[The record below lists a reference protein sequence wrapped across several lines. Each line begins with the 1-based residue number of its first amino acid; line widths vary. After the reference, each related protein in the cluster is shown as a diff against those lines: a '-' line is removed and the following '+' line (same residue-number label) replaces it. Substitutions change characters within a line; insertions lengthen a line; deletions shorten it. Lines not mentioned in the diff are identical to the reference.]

1 MFEAFS
7 LLMALEGVKEKLA
20 SVYAAFEAKYYALM
34 DWLEAK
40 GLKVYEFFV
49 NPIESRGIPSFP
61 VFVLLALIVLSLFGF
76 AFYSL
81 FFAPGGKALVVSVKS
96 VNGKNV
102 DGASVVVFDGS
113 VKVSENF
120 TVGGKA
126 VFSGLPAKL
135 LSLTVSKSG
144 FKKAGKEVDLSA
156 AVETQLVKIILAC
169 ESSACEQ
176 TYGNA
181 TKQALVFEENA
192 RLVVNVV
199 DSSSSESVNAR
210 VSVYDA
216 VSNVL
221 LTEVSTVS
229 GVAVVSDLE
238 IGSQVYLK
246 AEADGYLAFDGSKSV
261 KTLEAG
267 RNDFEIR
274 MVPLVDKGC
283 AKGSSAKC
291 VTEDGY
297 PGIKTCDSNNAFGE
311 CVATPNYCTPG
322 TKISCTTSDA
332 CAGTMTCASTKLYGD
347 CVKIDSACKN
357 SCTPGD
363 ELACTTREGFQGV
376 MTCNSNG
383 LYGECERVPIDCTP
397 GKKISCTA
405 GNACVGKQECGNDK
419 RWSAC
424 VPNDASCVGGNYG
437 SSKVIVVNAE
447 DGKPVSNAFVSVY
460 VVGSSTPLI
469 KDKVTDKNGSVV
481 FNLSTENASAYFVV
495 ASKQGFFEEP
505 SNVFYPGENVEVT
518 LEKKTAENSANLSV
532 RVVDVDSNPVPYA
545 LVALFRKSVDQP
557 EIVFQIKSV
566 QAADETGIASF
577 NDLKKG
583 SLIIAN
589 ATLDA
594 QHGSSEKVLSDSTNF
609 LDVQLELPPASI
621 TIQATN
627 LLTGAVV
634 EDAEF
639 KAFFKESELS
649 ACASPNCTLSV
660 KGLYSIRVEASAP
673 GFSPKPYSVTVTLHA
688 NENAFLNA
696 FLIDDND
703 LNGSIAVPSDPF
715 VVDAVTG
722 FNVTALKPGR
732 TYAARFQL
740 VTREDAELEQTGFHF
755 SLEPQGIA
763 AISAFKP
770 FAPQTLGGVL
780 DEALGCGDASP
791 VNASSSLML
800 SWLDLTFQGAKNLPV
815 EVNFSVSLTP
825 TLDPVTH
832 QGVLSLKARSFT
844 VNNSLWLR
852 NPFDENY
859 STNPGEVLESGCN
872 AKSDYYNY
880 PVTSLGYSCN
890 ELACVFVKF
899 IQAGREGFD
908 GFEAIDLKQ
917 AVLLYL
923 SGLKQQQATPS
934 PTTPPKE
941 LLEAS
946 PETSESSLESLPETM
961 LEATPSPSPSPSA
974 VPTVKVNASALASS
988 NLTPLIVSYSVEV
1001 FKPLGAYSGMAFQFN
1016 ESDLKIFNASTPLPP
1031 EGFECKNGAY
1041 YVLPSNETKSNSSET
1056 PFDVFK
1062 NPLVFDYSRLR
1073 DCYDYPPLGGPSKQK
1088 PYSFSGVLYALPW
1101 RATDRSEFKT
1111 FFATAESPGSITLE
1125 NTVMHESWLKIIP
1138 AFPTAPP
1145 LSLLTLLLSQTQ
1157 NGVLREETIDS
1168 SEPFN
1173 ATPINA
1179 SEPFIPLDG
1188 NASLVSARF
1197 NAVLERNAFDNVF
1210 SLEVPD
1216 CQPHCRAALKVVG
1229 VEYGGKN
1236 YTRADGTEFDT
1247 EDGKKIALSEDY
1259 SRAEIR
1265 AGDLSEGDEFNASFL
1280 LAPLSIKV
1288 EGLLALSQIVLKH
1301 EARDANGTQLA
1312 PTQRQPKTILI
1323 PGANLS
1329 TINYFAP
1336 GIDNCG
1342 GAVHVNYNTAVGL
1355 LNLQQGC
1362 TDLGFRV
1369 TPILPA
1375 DAVFTSVNST
1385 ITLLVKPIAGDLNA
1399 VNCFESCSVDDAG
1412 NVGGCTLGFS
1422 ALTNTGSYALRY
1434 NTESES
1440 CPEDFKLVGANKLRG
1455 AELTLAISAPGV
1467 PEEFAKK
1474 LNIHVVAETKQKS
1487 LYVAPIYASYTL
1499 KSRGEKKA
1507 VYPQVWSV
1515 VNHKQIG
1522 SRRIIVAEPGGGE
1535 LELDFNGSGAQ
1546 FFAFTP
1552 TGGAEGVKVYEIM
1565 PSGSRKLV
1573 LDSES
1578 GEEGA
1583 LTQSEYFEALN
1594 KDSDKRFGNA
1604 VLDCDENDSNCLKN
1618 KQRFAEYNAK
1628 SKQFLNEFLKMF
1640 SGNEPF
1646 NKNIFLKIQE
1656 KAKTIANTTVFWRS
1670 FQQQLYCRNADDNGV
1685 PCAGRST
1692 DPACCRSSIYDW
1704 VNVTT
1709 QNTFGLQQCVFCNNT
1724 WRGNPPVSCE
1734 QESEEYLPCTNQPI
1748 AVFNCDQRCTPEG
1761 IASINDG
1768 DWITVGGSTKYC
1780 EASKYKGI
1788 TSISEA
1794 DVQACKENA
1803 CPIEFDDSEKPF
1815 CYADSNGDGFIDFNL
1830 EGDSIEPASA
1840 SEGVY
1845 SCANGKKIAVSKKCV
1860 AACDNWC
1867 FGRTECDSACDEGGV
1882 KPVET
1887 GSQEVLGE
1895 TPAGV
1900 KLVTVK
1906 LDSSDPAYQKYKLLP
1921 RKMFSEYG
1929 DPLKFFYHYSINTV
1943 GFKQGK
1949 AVSLKQELGLSQ
1961 VKGCSETQKYVD
1973 EGSYLVTQEN
1983 VPDVG
1988 SGQEEWLSKAEV
2000 ITIPR
2005 EKYLGEQ
2012 CLKNDAKWNSVALC
2026 APLYVDN
2033 SPLYGACINNLAL
2046 LAPELLETT
2055 FFERLATS
2063 SGKPLFVY
2071 PVGPGGVIQGNPNDE
2086 QAKKRLRGFF
2096 LSERGYAVAFKDSKQ
2111 EGSWYST
2118 TTITQDFDY
2127 WNPVGKK
2134 GQAQL
2139 VWKTPWWIKWLYFLL
2154 YAGIAIGVVM
2164 GITAIMGAA
2173 APSWTVGAGI
2183 GRVFTFI
2190 GSLFKSLSLVHILI
2204 MAGGIA
2210 GGWVVWSALSLFW
2223 SSEEPLGAGEPCM
2236 PGDARYAL
2244 IDSLG
2249 NDDFENSDIGV
2260 RGCKGLTWQACT
2272 KNDCSQ
2278 NTEH

>member
-1 MFEAFS
+1 
-7 LLMALEGVKEKLA
+7 MALEGVKEKLA
-20 SVYAAFEAKYYALM
+20 LVYTALEAKYYALM

-61 VFVLLALIVLSLFGF
+61 VFVLLVLIVVSLLGF

-81 FFAPGGKALVVSVKS
+81 FFAPGGKALVVSVES
-96 VNGKNV
+96 VNGKKV
-102 DGASVVVFDGS
+102 DGASVVMLDGS
-113 VKVSENF
+113 VKVSENS

-126 VFSGLPAKL
+126 AFVGLPAKL
-135 LSLTVSKSG
+135 LSLVVSKSG
-144 FKKAGKEVDLSA
+144 FKKARKEVDLSA
-156 AVETQLVKIILAC
+156 AVETEVVKIILAC
-169 ESSACEQ
+169 ESSACEE

-181 TKQALVFEENA
+181 TKPALAFEENA

-199 DSSSSESVNAR
+199 DSSSGESVNAR

-267 RNDFEIR
+267 SNDVEIR
-274 MVPLVDKGC
+274 MVPLVEKGC

-297 PGIKTCDSNNAFGE
+297 PGSKTCGLDNAYGE
-311 CVATPNYCTPG
+311 CVATPNYCNPG

-332 CAGTMTCASTKLYGD
+332 CAGIMTCNSSKLYGD
-347 CVKIDSACKN
+347 CVKTVPACKN

-383 LYGECERVPIDCTP
+383 LYGECERIPIDCTP
-397 GKKISCTA
+397 GWQISCTA
-405 GNACVGKQECGNDK
+405 GNACVGKQKCGDDK
-419 RWSAC
+419 RWGAC
-424 VPNDASCVGGNYG
+424 VPNDASCVGGNFG

-481 FNLSTENASAYFVV
+481 FNLSTENASAYFAV

-505 SNVFYPGENVEVT
+505 SNVFYPGENVEVM
-518 LEKKTAENSANLSV
+518 LEKKTTENSANLSV

-594 QHGSSEKVLSDSTNF
+594 QHGSAEKVLSDQTNS

-627 LLTGAVV
+627 LLSGAVI

-660 KGLYSIRVEASAP
+660 KGLYPIRVEASAP
-673 GFSPKPYSVTVTLHA
+673 GFSPKPYSATVTLHA

-696 FLIDDND
+696 LLIDDD
-703 LNGSIAVPSDPF
+703 DVNGSIAVPSNPF

-722 FNVTALKPGR
+722 FNVTALKPGH
-732 TYAARFQL
+732 TYSARFQL

-763 AISAFKP
+763 AVSAFKP

-780 DEALGCGDASP
+780 DETLGCGDASP
-791 VNASSSLML
+791 VNASSGLSL

-815 EVNFSVSLTP
+815 EVNFTVST
-825 TLDPVTH
+825 TTALDPVTH
-832 QGVLSLKARSFT
+832 QGILSLKARSFA
-844 VNNSLWLR
+844 VNNSQWVR

-859 STNPGEVLESGCN
+859 SVSPGEILESGCN

-880 PVTSLGYSCN
+880 LVTSLGYSCN

-908 GFEAIDLKQ
+908 GFEASDLKQ

-923 SGLKQQQATPS
+923 SGLKQPQATPS
-934 PTTPPKE
+934 PTASPSPE
-941 LLEAS
+941 GSPEASPESSPEAS
-946 PETSESSLESLPETM
+946 PET
-961 LEATPSPSPSPSA
+961 TPSPSPSPTA
-974 VPTVKVNASALASS
+974 VPTVKTNASALASS

-1001 FKPLGAYSGMAFQFN
+1001 FKPLAAYSGMAFQFN
-1016 ESDLKIFNASTPLPP
+1016 ETDLKIFNASTPLPP

-1041 YVLPSNETKSNSSET
+1041 YVLPDNKTKSNLTEV
-1056 PFDVFK
+1056 PFDAFK

-1101 RATDRSEFKT
+1101 SATEHSDFKT
-1111 FFATAESPGSITLE
+1111 FFATAESPGSITPE
-1125 NTVMHESWLKIIP
+1125 NTVTHESWLKIIP
-1138 AFPTAPP
+1138 AFPAAPP

-1157 NGVLREETIDS
+1157 NGALREETIDS

-1179 SEPFIPLDG
+1179 SEPFIPLDS
-1188 NASLVSARF
+1188 NTSLVSARF
-1197 NAVLERNAFDNVF
+1197 NAVLQRNAFDNVF

-1216 CQPHCRAALKVVG
+1216 CKPYCRAALKVVG

-1280 LAPLSIKV
+1280 LAPLSIEV
-1288 EGLLALSQIVLKH
+1288 GGLLALSQIVLKH
-1301 EARDANGTQLA
+1301 EAREANGTQLA

-1323 PGANLS
+1323 PGANVS
-1329 TINYFAP
+1329 TISYFAP

-1342 GAVHVNYNTAVGL
+1342 GAIHVNYNTAVSL
-1355 LNLQQGC
+1355 LNFQQGC
-1362 TDLGFRV
+1362 TDLGFRI

-1385 ITLLVKPIAGDLNA
+1385 VTLLVKPIAGDLNA

-1412 NVGGCTLGFS
+1412 NVGGCAPGFS
-1422 ALTNTGSYALRY
+1422 ALTNTGSYVLRY
-1434 NTESES
+1434 NTESAS
-1440 CPEDFKLVGANKLRG
+1440 CPEDFKLVGTNKLRG
-1455 AELTLAISAPGV
+1455 AELTLTISAPGV

-1474 LNIHVVAETKQKS
+1474 LKIHVVAETKQES
-1487 LYVAPIYASYTL
+1487 LYVAPIYVSYSL
-1499 KSRGEKKA
+1499 KSKGEKKA

-1522 SRRIIVAEPGGGE
+1522 SRRIVVAEPGGGE
-1535 LELDFNGSGAQ
+1535 LEFAFDGPGTQ
-1546 FFAFTP
+1546 FFAFAP
-1552 TGGAEGVKVYEIM
+1552 TGGAEGIKVYEIM

-1573 LDSES
+1573 LDSEN

-1583 LTQSEYFEALN
+1583 LTQSEYFEALK
-1594 KDSDKRFGNA
+1594 KDSDKRFVNA
-1604 VLDCDENDSNCLKN
+1604 VLDCDENDSNCVKN

-1628 SKQFLNEFLKMF
+1628 SKQLSNEFLKML

-1646 NKNIFLKIQE
+1646 NKNIFQKIRE
-1656 KAKTIANTTVFWRS
+1656 KAKKIANTTVFWRS

-1685 PCAGRST
+1685 PCVGRST
-1692 DPACCRSSIYDW
+1692 DPACCRGSIYDW

-1761 IASINDG
+1761 IASVNDG
-1768 DWITVGGSTKYC
+1768 DWIIVGGSTKYC

-1815 CYADSNGDGFIDFNL
+1815 CYADSNGNGFIDFNL

-1845 SCANGKKIAVSKKCV
+1845 SCANGKKIAVSKECV
-1860 AACDNWC
+1860 ASCDNWC
-1867 FGRTECDSACDEGGV
+1867 IGRTECDYACGEDGV

-1929 DPLKFFYHYSINTV
+1929 DPSKFLYHYSINSV

-1949 AVSLKQELGLSQ
+1949 AVSLKQELGLSE

-1973 EGSYLVTQEN
+1973 EGSFLITQEN

-2055 FFERLATS
+2055 FFEMIATS

-2071 PVGPGGVIQGNPNDE
+2071 PVDSGGVIQGDPNDE
-2086 QAKKRLRGFF
+2086 QVKKRLRGFF
-2096 LSERGYAVAFKDSKQ
+2096 LSERGYAVAFRDSKK
-2111 EGSWYST
+2111 EGHWYST

-2139 VWKTPWWIKWLYFLL
+2139 VWKTPWWKKWLNYLKYVGIGVAIVLAFAAFVGAVSATQTAMHAVKAVGKWALPLL
-2154 YAGIAIGVVM
+2154 KSFALKGILLKAGI
-2164 GITAIMGAA
+2164 
-2173 APSWTVGAGI
+2173 VGLGF
-2183 GRVFTFI
+2183 V
-2190 GSLFKSLSLVHILI
+2190 
-2204 MAGGIA
+2204 
-2210 GGWVVWSALSLFW
+2210 GWGVWSVLSRLW

-2236 PGDARYAL
+2236 PGEARYAL

-2249 NDDFENSDIGV
+2249 DDDFENSDIGV
-2260 RGCKGLTWQACT
+2260 RGCQGRTWQACT

-2278 NTEH
+2278 NTKH